1 MTTPPIIDAE
11 FKALM
16 SPLSAEEYAQLEQNI
31 LAGKKC
37 NDAILLWNG
46 IIVDGMNRYAICAEH
61 EIEFSVVDMSFDSRE
76 DVKIWIIE
84 NQLGRRNLHAAARI
98 ELALC
103 KEKLLREKAKI
114 NLKRGGKPSSNP
126 SSKWP
131 KLKPEDAIDVQKEI
145 ADVAD
150 VAAGTLSMYNHLS

>member
-84 NQLGRRNLHAAARI
+84 NQLGRRNLHAAAR
-98 ELALC
+98 
-103 KEKLLREKAKI
+103 
-114 NLKRGGKPSSNP
+114 
-126 SSKWP
+126 
-131 KLKPEDAIDVQKEI
+131 
-145 ADVAD
+145 
-150 VAAGTLSMYNHLS
+150 